1 LFSGVLVVKEL
12 DIVEERGLEDTTM
25 ADVQTCLEGFQN
37 ISLRAACFTYK
48 AVWW

>member
-1 LFSGVLVVKEL
+1 VFSGVLVVKEL
-12 DIVEERGLEDTTM
+12 DMVGESGSEDTTM

-37 ISLRAACFTYK
+37 ISLIAACFTYE